1 MRAAQV
7 RVKTIGPA
15 AGKGGISMAWDER
28 WQKWADDNRAVLD
41 HLRDRWIALERRN
54 REREAIT
61 RTDGA
66 QGVDSRAV

>member
-1 MRAAQV
+1 
-7 RVKTIGPA
+7 
-15 AGKGGISMAWDER
+15 MAWDER

>member
-1 MRAAQV
+1 MRADTR

-28 WQKWADDNRAVLD
+28 WQKWADDNRAALD
-41 HLRDRWIALERRN
+41 AFGAAIIDYARRTGQLES
-54 REREAIT
+54 IT